1 MVVPDNVLRGRGR
14 GVDRAPSRPRRLR
27 RQLQGRGAG
36 KALGD
41 RAIPPFNRRRSDGR
55 DKANL
60 DIFWLRDESLEDTD
74 NLPAP
79 GVIAAEIVEDLQSA
93 LAEFT
98 ELAESLHGID
108 VEIEEER
115 MDTEVRTPQLVVMQ
129 PQRSSCRFQ
138 RPYVWNQENQWGPL
152 WRDVTSAPPFA
163 AVCRWPAGEPS
174 VPRTDRHE
182 VLHIMASDNARKPC
196 AGTALRGHE
205 MHTVPIR
212 RDHEHGG
219 PLGTIRLDICQHVL
233 HRPRSEIRSGPV
245 ARLSVNLGVRSR
257 LSVSGRR
264 QYPQCVPSPPQ
275 VRAVPPQ
282 EIQRLLS

>member
-1 MVVPDNVLRGRGR
+1 MIGSKGC
-14 GVDRAPSRPRRLR
+14 
-27 RQLQGRGAG
+27 AG
-36 KALGD
+36 KARWQSSPYAGNPCWMCETTLRPHHHSLPSVAG
-41 RAIPPFNRRRSDGR
+41 RRG
-55 DKANL
+55 K
-60 DIFWLRDESLEDTD
+60 
-74 NLPAP
+74 
-79 GVIAAEIVEDLQSA
+79 
-93 LAEFT
+93 
-98 ELAESLHGID
+98 
-108 VEIEEER
+108 
-115 MDTEVRTPQLVVMQ
+115 
-129 PQRSSCRFQ
+129 
-138 RPYVWNQENQWGPL
+138 
-152 WRDVTSAPPFA
+152 
-163 AVCRWPAGEPS
+163 PS

-182 VLHIMASDNARKPC
+182 VLHIMAPDNARKPC

-275 VRAVPPQ
+275 VPAIPPQ

>member
-1 MVVPDNVLRGRGR
+1 MSAARSARTGSSSLTRPPAEGRGHC
-14 GVDRAPSRPRRLR
+14 GGGRAPSRPRRLR

-41 RAIPPFNRRRSDGR
+41 RAVPPFGRRRSDGR

-152 WRDVTSAPPFA
+152 CVTLRPHHHSL
-163 AVCRWPAGEPS
+163 PS
-174 VPRTDRHE
+174 V
-182 VLHIMASDNARKPC
+182 A
-196 AGTALRGHE
+196 
-205 MHTVPIR
+205 
-212 RDHEHGG
+212 
-219 PLGTIRLDICQHVL
+219 
-233 HRPRSEIRSGPV
+233 
-245 ARLSVNLGVRSR
+245 
-257 LSVSGRR
+257 GRR
-264 QYPQCVPSPPQ
+264 GNRRCHGRTGTRSSTSWRRTTRVNH
-275 VRAVPPQ
+275 VQ
-282 EIQRLLS
+282 ERP

>member
-1 MVVPDNVLRGRGR
+1 MSAARSARTGSSSLTRPPAEGRGHC
-14 GVDRAPSRPRRLR
+14 GGGRARQRASGAGPRSRSCAEPTSTTSSTATR
-27 RQLQGRGAG
+27 QGRRESARRPSGSTV
-36 KALGD
+36 
-41 RAIPPFNRRRSDGR
+41 NRRRPDGR

-108 VEIEEER
+108 VEIEEEH

-163 AVCRWPAGEPS
+163 AVCRWPAG
-174 VPRTDRHE
+174 VTVGATDGP
-182 VLHIMASDNARKPC
+182 ARGPP
-196 AGTALRGHE
+196 H
-205 MHTVPIR
+205 
-212 RDHEHGG
+212 HGVG
-219 PLGTIRLDICQHVL
+219 Q
-233 HRPRSEIRSGPV
+233 
-245 ARLSVNLGVRSR
+245 
-257 LSVSGRR
+257 
-264 QYPQCVPSPPQ
+264 
-275 VRAVPPQ
+275 RA
-282 EIQRLLS
+282 